1 MRRTRHNK
9 ISGAAAIALAA
20 MSVIAMGAHAQAVFS
35 GSGNATGPD
44 LGIGRMTAP
53 YAIIHATG
61 DWIQLGGELVLS
73 EIRPKG
79 PAAGRVEEGDILV
92 AVDGALITT
101 HVGSLHLFGA
111 QAGRPIHLTVRR
123 QGHDREVVIVP
134 TAGATGA
141 STAAT
146 AAAPPASAVPPAG
159 VAAVATFKAP
169 GRLGIG
175 LACSCTMHSH
185 PDGAET
191 WTFDEPPQVRGV
203 RQGGPAEQ
211 AGILVGD
218 LLESVDGVPVTRPEG
233 GRRWSAIAPGQR
245 VRLGI
250 RRGETNIDLV
260 VRAAER

>member
-1 MRRTRHNK
+1 MRRTRHGK
-9 ISGAAAIALAA
+9 ISGAAAIALAV
-20 MSVIAMGAHAQAVFS
+20 MSAIATGAHAQAVFS
-35 GSGNATGPD
+35 GSGAATGPD

-53 YAIIHATG
+53 YAIVHATG
-61 DWIQLGGELVLS
+61 DWIQLGGELELN
-73 EIRPKG
+73 EIRPNG
-79 PAAGRVEEGDILV
+79 PAAGRVEEGDILI

-101 HVGSLHLFGA
+101 REGSLHLFRA
-111 QAGRPIHLTVRR
+111 QTGRPVHLTVRR

-134 TAGATGA
+134 VAGAEGA
-141 STAAT
+141 STTAA
-146 AAAPPASAVPPAG
+146 AAAPPASAVPPA
-159 VAAVATFKAP
+159 AVATVAKFKAP

-185 PDGAET
+185 ADGAET
-191 WTFDEPPQVRGV
+191 WTFAESPEVRGV

-250 RRGETNIDLV
+250 RRGATNIDLV
-260 VRAAER
+260 VLAAER